1 MDNRIAAALEASGI
15 ILTAEKVAGLAVY
28 LEELL
33 RWNRQINLTAIQNDE
48 DAIEKHIID
57 SLLILKYLGG
67 REKMLDVGSGA
78 GLPGVPLALAL
89 PEMRVVSVDSSGKK
103 INFQKHIKR
112 KLQLGNFEPINQ
124 RIEQLQI
131 AEENSYDLIV
141 SRAFSSVERF
151 VARSL
156 PFQKQG
162 GLWVAMKGPEGEKE
176 AARLKE
182 TPLSEKLRN
191 IQVFSY
197 NMPISL
203 AKRTVILAIRK
214 ASGDRGCN

>member
-33 RWNRQINLTAIQNDE
+33 RWNRHINLTAIQNDE

-89 PEMRVVSVDSSGKK
+89 PEMQVVSVDSSGKK

-131 AEENSYDLIV
+131 SEENSYDLIV

-151 VARSL
+151 VARSF

-197 NMPISL
+197 NMPKSL